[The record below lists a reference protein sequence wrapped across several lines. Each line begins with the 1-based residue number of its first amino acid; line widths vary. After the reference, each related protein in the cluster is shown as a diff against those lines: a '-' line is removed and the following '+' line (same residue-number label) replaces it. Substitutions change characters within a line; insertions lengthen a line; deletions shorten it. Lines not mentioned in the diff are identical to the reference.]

1 MPAVAPSR
9 AIPVTVLT
17 GFLGAGK
24 TTLLNHLLHQP
35 ALADAAVLINEFGE
49 VGVDHHLVDKVDDN
63 IVVLDSGCLCCSVR
77 GDLARALRNLFMR
90 RLRREIPAFSRVLIE
105 TTGLADPA
113 PVLHT
118 LLEDFFIAERY
129 RIDGVVAA
137 VDVTHAGDQLSRHF
151 EAVKQVTM
159 ADRLLLTKCDL
170 ATPHELESVSRRL
183 ARANPGAP
191 QIEVRMGEVDAAQ
204 VIGCGLYDPTRK
216 TADVGRWL
224 AEEKVRA
231 AAGDEHAN
239 HVHAPKATGPRA
251 QIPLGDDINR
261 HDALVHAFVLRF
273 SEPFVWPEF
282 SEAIDVLL
290 ATCGDRILRVKGLV
304 KIAGENAPRV
314 VQCVQHMRYP
324 ESALPAWPDDDHD
337 SRLVFIVRALA
348 REHVEKAFAIFC
360 GAQPAEAGA

>member
-1 MPAVAPSR
+1 MPTVDQSR

-77 GDLARALRNLFMR
+77 GDLARSLRDLFMR
-90 RLRREIPAFSRVLIE
+90 RMRREIPSFSRVLIE

-113 PVLHT
+113 PVLYT

-129 RIDGVVAA
+129 RIDGVVTA
-137 VDVTHAGDQLSRHF
+137 VDVTHASGQLSRHF

-170 ATPHELESVSRRL
+170 ATPEEIAVVAKRL

-191 QIEVRMGEVDAAQ
+191 QIEIRNGVVDTAQ
-204 VIGCGLYDPTRK
+204 VMGCGLYDPATK
-216 TADVGRWL
+216 AADVSRWL

-231 AAGDEHAN
+231 ATSTNED
-239 HVHAPKATGPRA
+239 VHAHDP
-251 QIPLGDDINR
+251 NR

-273 SEPFVWPEF
+273 AEPFVWPEF
-282 SEAIDVLL
+282 TEAIDVLL
-290 ATCGDRILRVKGLV
+290 ATCGDRILRVKGLIH
-304 KIAGENAPRV
+304 IAGENAPRV

-348 REHVEKAFAIFC
+348 QDIVEKAFAMFC
-360 GAQPAEAGA
+360 STTQTVGAAE

>member
-1 MPAVAPSR
+1 MSARLADQSR

-24 TTLLNHLLHQP
+24 TTLLNHLIHQP
-35 ALADAAVLINEFGE
+35 TLSDAAVLINEFGE

-77 GDLARALRNLFMR
+77 GDLARSLRDLFMR
-90 RLRREIPAFSRVLIE
+90 RMRREIPAFSRVLIE

-113 PVLHT
+113 PVLYT

-129 RIDGVVAA
+129 RIDGVVTA
-137 VDVTHAGDQLSRHF
+137 VDVTHAEDQLSRHF

-170 ATPHELESVSRRL
+170 ATPEEIVIVARRL

-191 QIEVRMGEVDAAQ
+191 QIEVRNGQIDAAQ
-204 VIGCGLYDPTRK
+204 VIGCGLYDPASK
-216 TADVGRWL
+216 VADVGRWL
-224 AEEKVRA
+224 AEEKILA
-231 AAGDEHAN
+231 ASATG
-239 HVHAPKATGPRA
+239 HAPHAHDA
-251 QIPLGDDINR
+251 NR

-273 SEPFVWPEF
+273 DRPFVWPEF
-282 SEAIDVLL
+282 TETIDTLL
-290 ATCGDRILRVKGLV
+290 ATCGDRILRVKGL
-304 KIAGENAPRV
+304 INIEGEGAPRV

-324 ESALPAWPDDDHD
+324 ESALPAWPDDDHG

-348 REHVEKAFAIFC
+348 REHVEKAFAMFC
-360 GAQPAEAGA
+360 DAQAVEAAG

>member
-1 MPAVAPSR
+1 MPALDQSR

-35 ALADAAVLINEFGE
+35 QLSDAAVLINEFGA

-63 IVVLDSGCLCCSVR
+63 IVLLDSGCLCCSVR
-77 GDLARALRNLFMR
+77 GDLARALRDLFMR

-113 PVLHT
+113 PVLYT

-129 RIDGVVAA
+129 RIDGVVTAI
-137 VDVTHAGDQLSRHF
+137 DVTHASGQLARHF
-151 EAVKQVTM
+151 EAVKQVAM

-170 ATPHELESVSRRL
+170 ATPEEIAVVARRL
-183 ARANPGAP
+183 TRANPGAP
-191 QIEVRMGEVDAAQ
+191 QIEVRNGEVDAAQ
-204 VIGCGLYDPTRK
+204 VMGCGLYDPASK
-216 TADVGRWL
+216 TADVARWL
-224 AEEKVRA
+224 AEEKIRA
-231 AAGDEHAN
+231 ASSS
-239 HVHAPKATGPRA
+239 
-251 QIPLGDDINR
+251 DDDTHKHDPNR

-282 SEAIDVLL
+282 TEAIDVLL
-290 ATCGDRILRVKGLV
+290 ATCGERILRVKGLV
-304 KIAGENAPRV
+304 HIAGESAPRV
-314 VQCVQHMRYP
+314 IQCVQHMRYP
-324 ESALPAWPDDDHD
+324 ESALPAWPDNDHD

-348 REHVEKAFAIFC
+348 REHVEKAFAMFC
-360 GAQPAEAGA
+360 SAEVVETAG

>member
-1 MPAVAPSR
+1 M
-9 AIPVTVLT
+9 LT

-24 TTLLNHLLHQP
+24 TTLLNHLIHQP
-35 ALADAAVLINEFGE
+35 ALSDAAVLINEFGE
-49 VGVDHHLVDKVDDN
+49 IGVDHHLVDKVDDN

-77 GDLARALRNLFMR
+77 GDLARSLRDLFMR

-113 PVLHT
+113 PVLYT

-129 RIDGVVAA
+129 RIDGVVTA
-137 VDVTHAGDQLSRHF
+137 VDVTHANGQLSRHF

-170 ATPHELESVSRRL
+170 ATPEEIAVVARRL
-183 ARANPGAP
+183 TRANPGAP
-191 QIEVRMGEVDAAQ
+191 QIEVRNGVIDAAQ
-204 VIGCGLYDPTRK
+204 IMGCGLYDPAAK
-216 TADVGRWL
+216 TADVSRWL

-231 AAGDEHAN
+231 THANTDEHA
-239 HVHAPKATGPRA
+239 HDP
-251 QIPLGDDINR
+251 NR
-261 HDALVHAFVLRF
+261 HDALVRAFVLRF
-273 SEPFVWPEF
+273 DQPFVWPEF
-282 SEAIDVLL
+282 TEAIDVLL
-290 ATCGDRILRVKGLV
+290 ATCGDRILRVKGL
-304 KIAGENAPRV
+304 IHIEGEDAPRV

-348 REHVEKAFAIFC
+348 REHVEKAFAMFC
-360 GAQPAEAGA
+360 DAQATIGADE